1 MDTFAVAVI
10 AGSLADAQKKVDDVA
25 AACDAGRY
33 GVMVGNFKV
42 CPLCASGTS
51 GDGYGCTSCDAGTAA
66 AVGATSCSNC
76 VAGSYAQGGEWTF
89 AACLPPACCCR
100 LLLLPLPPAAAAA
113 AAACCCCCCCCCC
126 CIAGPFPLI
135 MVSSPGCSPRS
146 CR

>member
-1 MDTFAVAVI
+1 MPLLLQSTISASDIDTFAVTVI
-10 AGSLADAQKKVDDVA
+10 AASLADAQKEVDDVA

-66 AVGATSCSNC
+66 TVGATSCSNC
-76 VAGSYAQGGEWTF
+76 DAGSYAQGGEW
-89 AACLPPACCCR
+89 ACACR
-100 LLLLPLPPAAAAA
+100 HRR
-113 AAACCCCCCCCCC
+113 CCCCCCF
-126 CIAGPFPLI
+126 IARTVPLI
-135 MVSSPGCSPRS
+135 TCPPPGCSPRS